1 MREQAKEAS
10 LFFFSQSLA
19 DGLRITI
26 AVLLPALAS
35 FYLDLFELGMTISL
49 GALCVSLVDAPGP
62 IIHRRNTMLF
72 CLLFIFIVVAVTG
85 YARFNIFLIGLEI
98 LLFSFF
104 FSMFTIYGL
113 RATMVGNAALLAM
126 VLTMDRPIEP
136 SQVLWYGL
144 LMVAGGIWYMIISL
158 LAYHIRPYRTAQRT
172 LGESTREL
180 SKYLLIKADFYNTQT
195 DLNEDYKK
203 LIAQQI
209 VVSDKQ
215 DAVREILFKTR
226 RIVNETTEQG
236 RRLVLAFIDTVDL
249 FENITASYYDY
260 KLLRQKFGHT
270 GILDQI
276 HKTAKQLAA
285 DLDRTGIA
293 IFTNSNYIKKPDY
306 NAIFL
311 ELKNKIELIQKSE
324 HGERSIVLK
333 KMLVNIRKILQTHND
348 LLRYFNTSPS
358 SGSTRA
364 SSAHALFVSHQ
375 SLDPKIYWNNLNLS
389 SSAFRHASRVA
400 IACIVGF
407 IISKFI
413 SYGHHSYWI
422 LMTIAFMLKPA
433 YSLTRQR
440 NIERISG
447 TLIGGAIGFVLLM
460 LPMPTML
467 LFGIM
472 VVLMIATY
480 SFIRIQYLVSVIC
493 MTPFLLIVFHFLGT
507 EFIGLLQE
515 RLIDTAIG
523 CIIALLA
530 GYLLFPDWESQGL
543 KNYLHQMLVAN
554 AAYLQKLLD
563 GLSGK
568 NVSITEYKLARKE
581 VYISSANLSA
591 AFQRMLSEPKST
603 QKNKNEI
610 HHFVVLNHTLFSN
623 IATIAASLLSQKP
636 YKHSEVIIRTAKKA
650 QHNLINSIQKFGE
663 PIEVLKSNTGEEK
676 IEEIAQDDL
685 LLKEQLEFIHKL
697 TMDIQKT
704 SEKISDL

>member
-1 MREQAKEAS
+1 MRKQAKEAS

-19 DGLRITI
+19 DGLRTTI
-26 AVLLPALAS
+26 AVLLPALVS
-35 FYLDLFELGMTISL
+35 YYLNLFELGMTISL

-72 CLLFIFIVVAVTG
+72 CLLFIFIVVVVTG
-85 YARFNIFLIGLEI
+85 FARLNIFLTGLEI
-98 LLFSFF
+98 LVFSFF
-104 FSMFTIYGL
+104 FSMFNVYGL

-136 SQVLWYGL
+136 AQVLWYGL
-144 LMVAGGIWYMIISL
+144 LMVAGGIWYMAISL
-158 LAYHIRPYRTAQRT
+158 FAYHIRPYRTAQRT
-172 LGESTREL
+172 LGESIREL
-180 SKYLLIKADFYNTQT
+180 SRYLSIKADFYNTKT
-195 DLNEDYKK
+195 DLHEDYKK
-203 LIAQQI
+203 IIAQQI

-215 DAVREILFKTR
+215 DSAREILFKTR
-226 RIVNETTEQG
+226 QIVNENTEEG

-260 KLLRQKFGHT
+260 ELLRQRFDHT
-270 GILDQI
+270 GILNQI
-276 HKTAKQLAA
+276 YKIAKQLAA
-285 DLDRTGIA
+285 DLELTGIG
-293 IFTNSNYIKKPDY
+293 IFTNSNYIKRPNYD
-306 NAIFL
+306 AIFL
-311 ELKNKIELIQKSE
+311 ELKNKIELIPKSE
-324 HGERSIVLK
+324 HGDSIVLK
-333 KMLVNIRKILQTHND
+333 KMLVNIRKIMQAHND
-348 LLRYFNTSPS
+348 LLRYFNVGPS
-358 SGSTRA
+358 RGSKKA
-364 SSAHALFVSHQ
+364 SSSHTLFVSHQ

-413 SYGHHSYWI
+413 SYGYHSYWI

-447 TLIGGAIGFVLLM
+447 TLIGGAIGFILLI
-460 LPMPTML
+460 LPISSML
-467 LFGIM
+467 LFGVM
-472 VVLMIATY
+472 VVLMVATY

-493 MTPFLLIVFHFLGT
+493 MTPFLLILFHFLGA

-543 KNYLHQMLVAN
+543 KSYLHQMLVAN

-563 GLSGK
+563 ALYGK

-581 VYISSANLSA
+581 VYISSANLAA
-591 AFQRMLSEPKST
+591 AFQRMLSEPKSK

-610 HHFVVLNHTLFSN
+610 HQFVVLNHTLFSN
-623 IATIAASLLSQKP
+623 IATIASSILSQKP
-636 YKHSEVIIRTAKKA
+636 YRRSEIIIRTAKKA
-650 QHNLINSIQKFGE
+650 QHNLFDTIEKFGK
-663 PIEVLKSNTGEEK
+663 PILVSKSNTEK
-676 IEEIAQDDL
+676 DQIEELTADAL
-685 LLKEQLEFIHKL
+685 LVKEQLEFIHKL
-697 TMDIQKT
+697 TSDIQKT
-704 SEKISDL
+704 SEKIIGL

>member
-1 MREQAKEAS
+1 MRKQVKEAS

-19 DGLRITI
+19 DGLRTTI
-26 AVLLPALAS
+26 AVLLPALVS
-35 FYLDLFELGMTISL
+35 FYLNLFDLGMTVSL

-72 CLLFIFIVVAVTG
+72 CLLFIFIVVVVTG
-85 YARFNIFLIGLEI
+85 FARLNIFLTGLEI
-98 LLFSFF
+98 LVFSFF
-104 FSMFTIYGL
+104 FSMFNVYGL

-136 SQVLWYGL
+136 AQVLWYGL
-144 LMVAGGIWYMIISL
+144 LMVAGGIWYMAISL
-158 LAYHIRPYRTAQRT
+158 FAYHIRPYRTAQRT
-172 LGESTREL
+172 LGESIREL
-180 SKYLLIKADFYNTQT
+180 SRYLSIKADFYNTKT
-195 DLNEDYKK
+195 DLHEDYKK
-203 LIAQQI
+203 IIAQQI

-215 DAVREILFKTR
+215 DSAREILFKTR
-226 RIVNETTEQG
+226 QIVNENTEEG

-260 KLLRQKFGHT
+260 ELLRQRFDHT
-270 GILDQI
+270 GILNQI
-276 HKTAKQLAA
+276 YKIAKQLAA
-285 DLDRTGIA
+285 DLELTGIG
-293 IFTNSNYIKKPDY
+293 IFTNSNYIKRPNYD
-306 NAIFL
+306 AIFL
-311 ELKNKIELIQKSE
+311 ELKNKIELIPKSE
-324 HGERSIVLK
+324 HGDSIVLK
-333 KMLVNIRKILQTHND
+333 KMLVNIRKIMQAHND
-348 LLRYFNTSPS
+348 LLRYFNVGPS
-358 SGSTRA
+358 RGSKKA
-364 SSAHALFVSHQ
+364 SSSHTLFVSHQ

-413 SYGHHSYWI
+413 SYGYHSYWI

-447 TLIGGAIGFVLLM
+447 TLIGGAIGFILLI
-460 LPMPTML
+460 LPISSML
-467 LFGIM
+467 LFGVM
-472 VVLMIATY
+472 VVLMVATY

-493 MTPFLLIVFHFLGT
+493 MTPFLLILFHFLGA

-543 KNYLHQMLVAN
+543 KSYLHQMLVAN

-563 GLSGK
+563 ALYGK

-591 AFQRMLSEPKST
+591 AFQRMLSEPKSK

-610 HHFVVLNHTLFSN
+610 HQFVVLNHTLFSN
-623 IATIAASLLSQKP
+623 IATIASSILSQKP
-636 YKHSEVIIRTAKKA
+636 CKHSEIIIRTAKKA
-650 QHNLINSIQKFGE
+650 QHNLFDTIEKFGE
-663 PIEVLKSNTGEEK
+663 PILLSRSNTERDQ
-676 IEEIAQDDL
+676 IEEPTADAL

-697 TMDIQKT
+697 TSDIQKT
-704 SEKISDL
+704 SEKITGL